1 MALPQG
7 FLDSLLERVSLESV
21 VSKHVKLTKRGNRL
35 VGLCPFHK
43 EKTPSFYVS
52 EDKGLYHC
60 FGCKA
65 SGDAIAF
72 LRETEN
78 LDFME
83 AVKQLAHSVGMQL
96 PDTKPIPP
104 EEVAWQD
111 KLKAMLT
118 EAADFYRTTL
128 SGDKGAKAR
137 NYLARRGIDETHIN
151 LYGLGYAPSTGLLA
165 HLKTR
170 GHSQAEVIKAGLA
183 RKHEDKDSVYDYFYD
198 RLMFA
203 ISDSRGQI
211 VGFGGRALADR
222 QNPKYLNSADS
233 PLFHKRHL
241 LYGLPQAQQ
250 RLQSRQPCLI
260 VEGYMDVIA
269 IQQMTDMAAVAPLGT
284 ALTEEQIQ
292 SLWRRH
298 DSPYLCFDGDAA
310 GQAAANAAL
319 LRILPHMTTGKTLR
333 LVRLPKDQDP
343 DALLRGE
350 DKAVFAKAIENSLGF
365 VEAFWQAQASAYDL
379 SDPSA
384 RAQFWETIRRHVKDI
399 KHNTMRTAIGDEIN
413 WRIQKMRDEYRHH
426 QGTGKFTHKGRGD
439 GFMPIA
445 MPVRPEDA
453 QVKKNNKPRQIL
465 ALLIEHPELY
475 AEYCEEIGTV
485 GFDDA
490 MAKKTWQIMEKHA
503 TSEGLDKTQLHTIL
517 QEAGI
522 IHAGGEGNVLLDSII
537 GQLRYHPAE
546 IDMGEASKRICEAIK
561 AETKRITSIDKRRR
575 THNGA

>member
-1 MALPQG
+1 MPLPQG

-21 VSKHVKLTKRGNRL
+21 VSKRVKLTKRGNRL

-83 AVKQLAHSVGMQL
+83 AVKQLAHTVGMSL
-96 PDTKPIPP
+96 PDIKPMPP
-104 EEVAWQD
+104 EEVAWHD
-111 KLKAMLT
+111 KLKAML
-118 EAADFYRTTL
+118 AAAANFYSNTL
-128 SGDKGAKAR
+128 LGDKGVRAR
-137 NYLARRGIDETHIN
+137 NYLKRRGIDEAHIAT
-151 LYGLGYAPSTGLLA
+151 YGLGYAPATGLLA
-165 HLKTR
+165 HLKAQ
-170 GHSQAEVIKAGLA
+170 GYSQNEAIKAGLA
-183 RKHEDKDSVYDYFYD
+183 GKHEDKDFVYEYFRD

-203 ISDSRGQI
+203 IADSRGQI
-211 VGFGGRALADR
+211 VGFGGRALADG

-233 PLFHKRHL
+233 PLFHKRHV

-250 RLQSRQPCLI
+250 RLQGRHPCLI

-292 SLWRRH
+292 SLWRRC
-298 DSPYLCFDGDAA
+298 DSPYLCFDGDEA
-310 GQAAANAAL
+310 GQAAANTAL
-319 LRILPHMTTGKTLR
+319 LRILPFLTTGKTLR
-333 LVRLPKDQDP
+333 VVRLPKGQDP

-350 DKAVFAKAIENSLGF
+350 DKAAFTKAMENSLGF
-365 VEAFWQAQASAYDL
+365 VEAFWQAQATGYDF

-426 QGTGKFTHKGRGD
+426 QGKGKLVGKGRSD
-439 GFMPIA
+439 GFMPMV

-465 ALLIEHPELY
+465 ALLIEYPELY
-475 AEYCEEIGTV
+475 AEYCEEIGNV
-485 GFDDA
+485 GFDDVQ
-490 MAKKTWQIMEKHA
+490 AKKTWQIMEKHA
-503 TSEGLDKTQLHTIL
+503 TSEGLDKNHLHTIL

-537 GQLRYHPAE
+537 GQLRYHPAK
-546 IDMGEASKRICEAIK
+546 IDVGEASKRICEAIK

-575 THNGA
+575 THDGT